1 MQTRPKLVL
10 FDFDG
15 TLADGFPGIAAAAN
29 AVRQKHGHEPLSIE
43 EIKRHVGWGL
53 DHLLIKV
60 VPDADV
66 EADILYYRQH
76 YATTML
82 AGTHLLPGAHE
93 IVHRLHGQGIRLG
106 VCSNKKRPFTEQLL
120 VMLGV
125 RPPIELVLGPED
137 VPNHKPAP
145 DMLLAA
151 MAHFGTLPE
160 ETLYIGDMEVDILS
174 GRAAGVTVWVV
185 PTGAMSVEQLRA
197 ARPARVLTTLW
208 EALALLEG

>member
-1 MQTRPKLVL
+1 MQPLPKLVL

-29 AVRQKHGHEPLSIE
+29 AVRRKHGYEPLSVD
-43 EIKRHVGWGL
+43 EIKQHVGWGL
-53 DHLLIKV
+53 DHLIVNV

-66 EADILYYRQH
+66 DADILYYRQH

-93 IVHRLHGQGIRLG
+93 VVHRLHQLGIRLG

-120 VMLGV
+120 EMLQI
-125 RPPIELVLGPED
+125 RPPIELVLGPDD

-151 MAHFGTLPE
+151 MTHFGTDPE
-160 ETLYIGDMEVDILS
+160 ETLYIGDMEVDVRS
-174 GRAAGVTVWVV
+174 GLGAGVPVWAV
-185 PTGAMSVEQLRA
+185 PTGAMSAEQLRA
-197 ARPARVLTTLW
+197 AGPARVLNNLW
-208 EALALLEG
+208 EVLALIEA